1 MNLGK
6 RRRGE
11 RDLPTVASARRGLA
25 GRAREAVVPNRA
37 RAAAPHGRSARA
49 LQKEGSS
56 PWAERASPNGG
67 NVNLTKAPPSPPK
80 LAQG

>member
-1 MNLGK
+1 MNLRR

-11 RDLPTVASARRGLA
+11 RDLPTGGKRSLRLG
-25 GRAREAVVPNRA
+25 GRAREAVVPNRT

-49 LQKEGSS
+49 LQKEGSP